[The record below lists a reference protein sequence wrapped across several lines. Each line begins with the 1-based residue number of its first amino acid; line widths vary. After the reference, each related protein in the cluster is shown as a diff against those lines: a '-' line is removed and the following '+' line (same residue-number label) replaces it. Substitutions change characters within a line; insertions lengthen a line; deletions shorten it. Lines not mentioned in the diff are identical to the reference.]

1 MPVMPPAAR
10 EPGFP
15 GPVSISLL
23 TADCLFPNN
32 LKVNNVGSHESRGWG
47 TPERDADEGQ
57 VSDQHHRHDGARGF
71 AGRLVMRSAR
81 HRVFWLLPDH
91 PS

>member
-1 MPVMPPAAR
+1 MLDRM
-10 EPGFP
+10 
-15 GPVSISLL
+15 
-23 TADCLFPNN
+23 
-32 LKVNNVGSHESRGWG
+32 KSRGWG

-57 VSDQHHRHDGARGF
+57 VSDQHHDSSGTSGV
-71 AGRLVMRSAR
+71 AGRVVMRSAR